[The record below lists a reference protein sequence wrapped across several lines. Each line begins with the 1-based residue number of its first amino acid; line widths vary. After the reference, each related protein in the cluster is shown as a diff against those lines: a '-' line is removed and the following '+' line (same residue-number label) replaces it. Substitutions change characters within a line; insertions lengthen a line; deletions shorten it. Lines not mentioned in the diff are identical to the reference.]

1 MKSNKTRE
9 KILDSSLKLFN
20 EKKASNVSTV
30 QISTAMKISPG
41 NLYYYFANKEEL
53 IRCIW
58 EERMVVEVKEVFEAH
73 KDITEIGDA
82 FNIFEQ
88 YVAHCVKYKF
98 FYTELLAADCR
109 EVLKSNLRITE
120 EMIGSLI
127 SVGLVREM
135 EEEEKGLLAENCR
148 IISRSAVISY
158 DISENRNRDE
168 AAYRAMAL
176 LSALFN
182 PYATDKMKEDVK
194 RELSV
199 RKP

>member
-1 MKSNKTRE
+1 
-9 KILDSSLKLFN
+9 
-20 EKKASNVSTV
+20 
-30 QISTAMKISPG
+30 
-41 NLYYYFANKEEL
+41 
-53 IRCIW
+53 
-58 EERMVVEVKEVFEAH
+58 
-73 KDITEIGDA
+73 
-82 FNIFEQ
+82 
-88 YVAHCVKYKF
+88 
-98 FYTELLAADCR
+98 
-109 EVLKSNLRITE
+109 
-120 EMIGSLI
+120 MIGSLI